1 MPEQV
6 RGDVG
11 MMPLILLLA
20 ALAAIAWFL
29 NGDLGEYRRFKAL
42 SDTAARQRR
51 YRLWIAKAVLAF
63 ALPALVGLALL
74 GRLNALTSLPAE
86 FAAARAQLPEF
97 TGGPSAFLTGM
108 VGGAAVGGLVVGI
121 LAATR
126 RKRGP
131 VAPLGDVGA
140 LMPRNRPEMVHAAML
155 SVAAGITEE
164 LAFRLYL
171 PLLIALITGN
181 ALLAFAVAALLFG
194 AMHLYQGWKGV
205 AATMVVGLAMTAV
218 YLMTGALW
226 LAMLLHALI
235 DLNGLVVRPL
245 LSSSFA
251 SRSGRSPRSRPG
263 TPPGTP
269 PSPQG

>member
-1 MPEQV
+1 
-6 RGDVG
+6 
-11 MMPLILLLA
+11 MPLLLLLIS

-29 NGDLGEYRRFKAL
+29 KGDLGEYRRFKAL

-74 GRLNALTSLPAE
+74 GRLAALTTLPAE
-86 FAAARAQLPEF
+86 FATARALLSDF

-121 LAATR
+121 LAAMR

-140 LMPRNRPEMVHAAML
+140 LVPRNRPETAHAAML

-171 PLLIALITGN
+171 PLLIALVTGS
-181 ALLAFAVAALLFG
+181 ALLAFALATLIFG

-205 AATMVVGLAMTAV
+205 AATMVVGLVMAAV

-226 LAMLLHALI
+226 VAMLLHALI
-235 DLNGLVVRPL
+235 DLNGLVLRPW
-245 LSSSFA
+245 LSSSSA

-263 TPPGTP
+263 MPPGTP
-269 PSPQG
+269 PSPSG

>member
-1 MPEQV
+1 
-6 RGDVG
+6 
-11 MMPLILLLA
+11 
-20 ALAAIAWFL
+20 
-29 NGDLGEYRRFKAL
+29 
-42 SDTAARQRR
+42 
-51 YRLWIAKAVLAF
+51 
-63 ALPALVGLALL
+63 
-74 GRLNALTSLPAE
+74 
-86 FAAARAQLPEF
+86 
-97 TGGPSAFLTGM
+97 
-108 VGGAAVGGLVVGI
+108 
-121 LAATR
+121 
-126 RKRGP
+126 
-131 VAPLGDVGA
+131 
-140 LMPRNRPEMVHAAML
+140 MPRNRPEMVHAAML

-205 AATMVVGLAMTAV
+205 AATMVVGLVMTAV

>member
-1 MPEQV
+1 MA
-6 RGDVG
+6 
-11 MMPLILLLA
+11 LILLLT
-20 ALAAIAWFL
+20 ALGAIAWFL
-29 NGDLGEYRRFKAL
+29 QGDLGEYRRFKAL
-42 SDTAARQRR
+42 SDTVSRQRR
-51 YRLWIAKAVLAF
+51 YRLWIAKAALAF
-63 ALPALVGLALL
+63 ALPALIGLMLL
-74 GRLNALTSLPAE
+74 GRLDALAALPPE
-86 FAAARAQLPEF
+86 FAAARALLPNF

-131 VAPLGDVGA
+131 VAPLGGVGA
-140 LMPRNRPEMVHAAML
+140 LIPRNRAEVAHAAAL

-171 PLLIALITGN
+171 PLLIALVTGS
-181 ALLAFAVAALLFG
+181 ALLAVAVATLLFG

-205 AATMVVGLAMTAV
+205 VATTIVGLTMTAV

-235 DLNGLVVRPL
+235 DLNGLVVHPL
-245 LSSSFA
+245 LSSSSA
-251 SRSGRSPRSRPG
+251 SRS
-263 TPPGTP
+263 
-269 PSPQG
+269 